1 MKRRVFHEHFEYD
14 AAVSVPV
21 SPYLVDYTYDVQD
34 YEGYKTMEEF
44 MKEVVSQV
52 RVRKSKS
59 NDQNEIRLFNPNMAR
74 KNFKSIPLLIIDFYQ
89 VTDPAVILNYD
100 LHQID
105 RIEVIYLRNTIDETN
120 LGALSENGIVALFT
134 RKNDYQL
141 KYNVPPSKYILK
153 ELNVPRVMGEET
165 GHPEASSKITLHK
178 PQSWHPTIIL
188 DKGRSQFRTSPLD
201 EPGKMIV
208 EAWVFNYMYPF
219 RIQTDVEVR

>member
-52 RVRKSKS
+52 RVRKNKAT
-59 NDQNEIRLFNPNMAR
+59 DHHEIRLFNPNMAR
-74 KNFKSIPLLIIDFYQ
+74 KNFNSRPLLTIDFYE
-89 VTDPAVILNYD
+89 VTDPNVILNYD

-141 KYNVPPSKYILK
+141 KFNVPHSKYILK
-153 ELNVPRVMGEET
+153 DLNVPRVMGSDM
-165 GHPEASSKITLHK
+165 GLPEASSNITLQK
-178 PQSWHPTIIL
+178 PQSWHPAVIL
-188 DKGRSQFRTSPLD
+188 ERGRGQFRTSTLD
-201 EPGKMIV
+201 EPGKLNLETWI
-208 EAWVFNYMYPF
+208 FTGSYPT
-219 RIQTDVEVR
+219 RLQTEVEVR